1 MIIITV
7 IFLWAACAHEIQI
20 TVILHKFA
28 RCLIML
34 KNNIWSFLTHYS
46 SVFKFSTKSNI

>member
-20 TVILHKFA
+20 KVILHKFS

-34 KNNIWSFLTHYS
+34 KIIFEA
-46 SVFKFSTKSNI
+46 F

>member
-20 TVILHKFA
+20 KVILHKFS
-28 RCLIML
+28 RCLI
-34 KNNIWSFLTHYS
+34 KNNIWSFLNTL
-46 SVFKFSTKSNI
+46 F